1 MTHRSTYSKF
11 LASSLASLLTAT
23 SVAASVAA
31 SVLVPAVLGAV
42 TLMTSSVSQAA
53 VGDAGCRI
61 HAVEALEKGDGEIS
75 PELDFLADR
84 LRAPEFARYGG
95 FRLLDTID
103 FKLELNE
110 VIDHK
115 FKSGHNV
122 ELTLLGD
129 KDGKLELNTKLKR
142 GSSSLV
148 DMDFVVGSNQIM
160 LIPVRR
166 GDQTIIFAYQC
177 KH

>member
-11 LASSLASLLTAT
+11 LALSLASLMTPALIGAAT
-23 SVAASVAA
+23 FMT
-31 SVLVPAVLGAV
+31 P
-42 TLMTSSVSQAA
+42 TLSQAA
-53 VGDAGCRI
+53 VNDAACRI
-61 HAVEALEKGDGEIS
+61 HAVEALEEGDGSIPADLE
-75 PELDFLADR
+75 FLADR
-84 LRAPEFARYGG
+84 LRAPEFARYNG
-95 FRLLDTID
+95 FRLIDTSD
-103 FKLELNE
+103 FQLELSK
-110 VIDHK
+110 VVDHK

-122 ELTLLGD
+122 ELTLLGE

-166 GDQTIIFAYQC
+166 GDQTVIFAYQC

>member
-1 MTHRSTYSKF
+1 MTHRSTYLKF
-11 LASSLASLLTAT
+11 LATSLAATTFLAPALVGALTF
-23 SVAASVAA
+23 
-31 SVLVPAVLGAV
+31 
-42 TLMTSSVSQAA
+42 MTSSVSQAA
-53 VGDAGCRI
+53 VEQAACRI
-61 HAVEALEKGDGEIS
+61 HAVEALEKGDAEIP
-75 PELDFLADR
+75 PELEFLADR

-103 FKLELNE
+103 FKLELRE
-110 VIDHK
+110 VVDHK

-129 KDGKLELNTKLKR
+129 KEGKLELNTKLKR

-166 GDQTIIFAYQC
+166 GEQTIIFAYQC

>member
-1 MTHRSTYSKF
+1 MASSFTALVVGLPALAGALV
-11 LASSLASLLTAT
+11 LASP
-23 SVAASVAA
+23 SVAQATVQD
-31 SVLVPAVLGAV
+31 PA
-42 TLMTSSVSQAA
+42 
-53 VGDAGCRI
+53 CRI
-61 HAVEALEKGDGEIS
+61 HAVEALEKGDGEI
-75 PELDFLADR
+75 PADLEFLSDR

-103 FKLELNE
+103 FQLQLNK
-110 VIDHK
+110 VVDHK

-122 ELTLLGD
+122 ELTLLGE
-129 KDGKLELNTKLKR
+129 KDSKLELNTKLKR

>member
-11 LASSLASLLTAT
+11 LATTLATTLLAP
-23 SVAASVAA
+23 A
-31 SVLVPAVLGAV
+31 LVGAV
-42 TLMTSSVSQAA
+42 TFMTSSVSQAA
-53 VGDAGCRI
+53 VEDAACRI
-61 HAVEALEKGDGEIS
+61 HAVEALEKGEGGI
-75 PELDFLADR
+75 PAELDFLADR
-84 LRAPEFARYGG
+84 LRAPEFARYSE

-103 FKLELNE
+103 FQLKLSEI
-110 VIDHK
+110 VDHK

-129 KDGKLELNTKLKR
+129 KEGKLELNTKLKR
-142 GSSSLV
+142 GTSSLV

-166 GDQTIIFAYQC
+166 GEQTIIFAYQC